1 MTADAKDSLMGMAA
15 TMITE
20 ADALIARGAQLA
32 ERVLEQFPEGKRPAS
47 VQAYL
52 EDCELYQRKW
62 SDAGM
67 VGQVEGASNENE

>member
-20 ADALIARGAQLA
+20 ADELIARGAQLA
-32 ERVLEQFPEGKRPAS
+32 ERILEQFPEGKRPAN
-47 VQAYL
+47 VQAFL

-67 VGQVEGASNENE
+67 VGQVEAKRDEDE